1 MAFTNEILA
10 GSIPEIFDNIMR
22 NFGMGFEC
30 CIPAVVTSY
39 DRAKNLV
46 TCQPAINRIATD
58 GESVPRMEIEVPCWN
73 PCGNKLG
80 INFPLKPGETG
91 HVIACDRD
99 STFFKQYLKPMN
111 PQTGDI
117 HKYCHGFFLPDKV
130 HDFVIKPEDENA
142 LVIESLSGDTRISIL
157 ETPSGASRVK
167 LTRKTV
173 SLEVNGFDIE
183 LKTPT
188 SQITIADDGTI
199 NAKATN
205 ITIDGT
211 CAVTTGASGVIT
223 MASVATV
230 TNGIV
235 TAIY

>member
-22 NFGMGFEC
+22 NFGMGFEV
-30 CIPAVVTSY
+30 CIPAVVVSY

-46 TCQPAINRIATD
+46 TCQPAINRIDTE
-58 GESVPRMEIEVPCWN
+58 GKSEPRMEIEVPCWN
-73 PCGNKLG
+73 PCGNGLG
-80 INFPLKPGETG
+80 INFPLQPGETG

-157 ETPSGASRVK
+157 ETPNGKSRVK
-167 LTRKTV
+167 ITRKTA
-173 SLEVNGFDIE
+173 SIEVNGFEIE

-188 SQITIADDGTI
+188 SKITVSDDGTI
-199 NAKATN
+199 KATATN

-211 CAVTTGASGVIT
+211 CGVTTGASGVICL
-223 MASVATV
+223 ASVATV
-230 TNGIV
+230 VNGIV
-235 TAIY
+235 TAIS

>member
-1 MAFTNEILA
+1 MSFTNETPS
-10 GSIPEIFDNIMR
+10 GGVPEIFDNIMR
-22 NFGMGFEC
+22 NYGMSFEC
-30 CIPAVVTSY
+30 CIPAVVLSY

-46 TCQPAINRIATD
+46 TVRPAINRIDTD
-58 GESVPRMEIEVPCWN
+58 GNSTPRMEIEIPCFN
-73 PCGNKLG
+73 PYGNGIG
-80 INFPLKPGETG
+80 INFPLQPGDTG
-91 HVIACDRD
+91 WIVAADRD

-111 PQTGDI
+111 PQTGDL
-117 HKYCHGFFLPDKV
+117 HKYAHGFFLPDKV
-130 HDFVIKPEDENA
+130 HDFKIKPEDDKA

-157 ETPSGASRVK
+157 ETPNGASRVK
-167 LTRKTV
+167 ITRKTASV
-173 SLEVNGFDIE
+173 EVNGFDLV

-188 SQITIADDGTI
+188 SEITVSDDGTVNI
-199 NAKATN
+199 KATN
-205 ITIDGT
+205 TTIDGT